1 MLPISDRI
9 NQQETTTQVKEGS
22 ERSILAYVLLR
33 DKVLTNLTNS
43 LYKGTNLP
51 YQSTFYTTNPLYNE
65 LHYLAKMIRYIQ
77 VLLLYWEVLE

>member
-1 MLPISDRI
+1 MLPISDRYV
-9 NQQETTTQVKEGS
+9 QQAVVRRLGQKHTYSGLCFVE
-22 ERSILAYVLLR
+22 
-33 DKVLTNLTNS
+33 VLTNLTNS